1 MKKMCVLIKK
11 IEKKMRFL
19 YATKDCVSSSHLHG
33 ESYMFNF
40 DNKMKYNII
49 NLKCL
54 SLMPLDSN
62 KNNQIMITDIKS
74 DILVPYEFNFLNISK
89 NE

>member
-1 MKKMCVLIKK
+1 MVINFGY
-11 IEKKMRFL
+11 RL
-19 YATKDCVSSSHLHG
+19 YLDVKYSDLYEILCDNLHSG
-33 ESYMFNF
+33 KNYMFNF
-40 DNKMKYNII
+40 DNKIKYNII

-74 DILVPYEFNFLNISK
+74 DIFLPDDFNVLNIIK
-89 NE
+89 K

>member
-1 MKKMCVLIKK
+1 MVINFGY
-11 IEKKMRFL
+11 RL
-19 YATKDCVSSSHLHG
+19 YLDVKYSDLYEILCDNLRSG

-62 KNNQIMITDIKS
+62 KNKQIMITDIKD
-74 DILVPYEFNFLNISK
+74 DILVPYDFNVLNISK

>member
-1 MKKMCVLIKK
+1 MVINFGYRLYLDVKYSVLYEI
-11 IEKKMRFL
+11 L
-19 YATKDCVSSSHLHG
+19 CDNLCSC

-40 DNKMKYNII
+40 DNKIKYNII

-74 DILVPYEFNFLNISK
+74 DILV
-89 NE
+89 

>member
-1 MKKMCVLIKK
+1 
-11 IEKKMRFL
+11 
-19 YATKDCVSSSHLHG
+19 
-33 ESYMFNF
+33 MFNF

-62 KNNQIMITDIKS
+62 KNKQIMITDIKD
-74 DILVPYEFNFLNISK
+74 DILVPYDFNVLNISK